1 MKVTG
6 RVEGRGHTYWDLG
19 AHTGTLADEDD
30 QDALPDSVNMS
41 RGDVLLTRLEHRR
54 ACPSWSYPQTRT
66 TAIQLSCSWVRERS
80 MG

>member
-30 QDALPDSVNMS
+30 QDAPPDSVNMS
-41 RGDVLLTRLEHRR
+41 RSVAHP
-54 ACPSWSYPQTRT
+54 ART
-66 TAIQLSCSWVRERS
+66 
-80 MG
+80 